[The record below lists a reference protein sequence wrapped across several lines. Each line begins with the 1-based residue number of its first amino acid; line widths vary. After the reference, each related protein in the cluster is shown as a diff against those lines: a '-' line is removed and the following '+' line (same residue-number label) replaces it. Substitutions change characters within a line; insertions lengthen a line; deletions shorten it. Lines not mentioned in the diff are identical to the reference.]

1 MDGSDFFTSCACL
14 SPSATI
20 FTVRRHQH
28 TTYKQSISTVNLF
41 FSFFFLLAC
50 FRFLFFLFISLQ
62 VTWNFVFLVFMFCF
76 CFFTSTT
83 SQLLEYQKK
92 KRDPSSH
99 RWIHHSCL
107 QVFPSDTFSVR
118 TSARA
123 SSVGAFLS
131 SSFCVNVSFRLHISR
146 TIKNMNFMPFIN

>member
-50 FRFLFFLFISLQ
+50 FRFLFFIYFTTSYLE
-62 VTWNFVFLVFMFCF
+62 FCF
-76 CFFTSTT
+76 SRFHVLFLFLYVNNVTT
-83 SQLLEYQKK
+83 FRISKK